1 MSDKQCSCERPM
13 IAALLAGAILMLV
26 VGFVL
31 GWAWDKR
38 EGALSD
44 VSILNLLTAFGT
56 VGAVFVALRLDSLRV
71 DRRRGENQL
80 AARLAISSI
89 RATLLYCRVETQRV
103 LVGRNETV
111 EMLLQSSPRRLEFI
125 NKFKAIRERMT
136 DKDILT
142 LSVISRE
149 AADNVASANA
159 HIITCEGML
168 SLMQGI
174 ENRFPEPNVNAA
186 LNNLETAYF
195 HYKKA
200 IGIIEADSAL

>member
-1 MSDKQCSCERPM
+1 
-13 IAALLAGAILMLV
+13 MLV